1 MAEPIKSQPSR
12 GTGFRPTGMLVAL
25 VVSLLL
31 LVLFHFMVD
40 PHF

>member
-1 MAEPIKSQPSR
+1 MAEPMKSQPAR
-12 GTGFRPTGMLVAL
+12 GSAFRPAGMIVAL